1 MNTQSTHGHAATP
14 AVTHNAR
21 TVAMYEGYA
30 RNYALLIA
38 PLPDPNR
45 KRWLERLCSEVG
57 SGARVLE
64 LGSGTGRDA
73 DYLESIGVRVRR
85 TDATRAF
92 VDLQAERGVSAD
104 VLNVIDDELAVAG
117 EPGYDA
123 VLALCVLIHVDRPLL
138 PGVLAKVRAALK
150 PDGVFLVSVREG
162 EGDEVSEAWFTSCWR
177 PGEFERLVIDAA
189 LCIEGTGRYV
199 DSDGDVWRTLL
210 CRRDA

>member
-1 MNTQSTHGHAATP
+1 MSIHHHDTTTQ
-14 AVTHNAR
+14 NAR

-30 RNYALLIA
+30 RNYALLID
-38 PLPDPNR
+38 PLPDPDR
-45 KRWLERLCSEVG
+45 RRWLHRLCAEVG

-85 TDATRAF
+85 TDATRTF
-92 VDLQAERGVSAD
+92 VDLQTERGAHAEILD
-104 VLNVIDDELAVAG
+104 VIHDDLTG
-117 EPGYDA
+117 PGAPGFDA

-138 PGVLAKVRAALK
+138 PGVLAKIRASLRLN
-150 PDGVFLVSVREG
+150 GVFLVSVREG
-162 EGDEVSEAWFTSCWR
+162 EGDEISPSCFTSCWR
-177 PGEFERLVIDAA
+177 PGEFERLVNDAA

-199 DSDGDVWRTLL
+199 DGDGDVWRTLL